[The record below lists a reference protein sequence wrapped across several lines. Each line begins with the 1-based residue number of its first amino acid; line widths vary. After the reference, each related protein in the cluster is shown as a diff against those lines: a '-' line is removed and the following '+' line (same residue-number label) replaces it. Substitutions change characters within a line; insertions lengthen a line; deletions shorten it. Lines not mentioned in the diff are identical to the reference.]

1 MSYPQN
7 AATSGAVNGHYL
19 FEAAAIIHRVIRSD
33 RSLKGEQVDAL
44 SSIACGAMQLFLAD
58 ADSGLIG
65 DLGIPERAT
74 REGRPPLSDEFLELE
89 RGALL
94 KIHVSQDL
102 ADYILS
108 MAGDLRSQLD
118 GGAFPHDEVIG
129 RVRQFSMTTC
139 GVGKMP
145 FVGFFTKNPKAV
157 DPKTYKARLQRT
169 EWGLIGIGLITLSTS
184 ADVFTHGFSV
194 STAEMSKALGSTFLG
209 KALF

>member
-1 MSYPQN
+1 
-7 AATSGAVNGHYL
+7 VNGHYL

-65 DLGIPERAT
+65 DLGIPEQAN
-74 REGRPPLSDEFLELE
+74 REGLPTLSDEFLEVE
-89 RGALL
+89 RWALL
-94 KIHVSQDL
+94 GIHVSQDL
-102 ADYILS
+102 VDYILS

-169 EWGLIGIGLITLSTS
+169 EWGLIGVGLITLSAS
-184 ADVFTHGFSV
+184 SDISTHGFSV
-194 STAEMSKALGSTFLG
+194 PMTEMSKALGSTFLG

>member
-1 MSYPQN
+1 MFDAQN
-7 AATSGAVNGHYL
+7 PATPGAVNGHYL

-33 RSLKGEQVDAL
+33 RSLKGEQIDAL

-58 ADSGLIG
+58 ADCGLIG
-65 DLGIPERAT
+65 DLGISEQAT
-74 REGRPPLSDEFLELE
+74 RAGLLTLSDEFLELE

-94 KIHVSQDL
+94 GIHVSHDL
-102 ADYILS
+102 VDYILS

-118 GGAFPHDEVIG
+118 GGAFSHDEVIG

-145 FVGFFTKNPKAV
+145 FVGFFTKNPNAV

-169 EWGLIGIGLITLSTS
+169 EWGLIGVGLITLSAS
-184 ADVFTHGFSV
+184 ADISTPGFSV
-194 STAEMSKALGSTFLG
+194 PMAEMSKALGSTFLG